1 MLLTILAYAMIIVF
15 MYVVMKK
22 KMSPFTALI
31 IVPLVAVIIVILT
44 NSANFTADKSF
55 VEFLGGDKISHNLT
69 AIGPMVLYGIN
80 NTAQTGIMLLFAIL
94 YFSLMLDAGLFD
106 PITEKMIRFAK
117 DGPISASTVRK
128 ALKEGNEQI
137 LRELLPSTSL
147 NYFLS
152 PEAQPLIKK
161 IQKADN
167 VIHY

>member
-69 AIGPMVLYGIN
+69 AIGPMVLYEIN

-117 DGPISASTVRK
+117 GDPMKVLIAIPLSFPLLFLLMAT
-128 ALKEGNEQI
+128 
-137 LRELLPSTSL
+137 ELQLLLFAVLPFCQS
-147 NYFLS
+147 
-152 PEAQPLIKK
+152 IKNS
-161 IQKADN
+161 I
-167 VIHY
+167 

>member
-69 AIGPMVLYGIN
+69 AIGSVSYTHL
-80 NTAQTGIMLLFAIL
+80 
-94 YFSLMLDAGLFD
+94 
-106 PITEKMIRFAK
+106 
-117 DGPISASTVRK
+117 
-128 ALKEGNEQI
+128 
-137 LRELLPSTSL
+137 
-147 NYFLS
+147 
-152 PEAQPLIKK
+152 
-161 IQKADN
+161 
-167 VIHY
+167 

>member
-117 DGPISASTVRK
+117 GDPMKVLIATAIVSFPLLFLLMAT
-128 ALKEGNEQI
+128 
-137 LRELLPSTSL
+137 ELQLLLFAVLPFCQS
-147 NYFLS
+147 
-152 PEAQPLIKK
+152 IKNS
-161 IQKADN
+161 I
-167 VIHY
+167 

>member
-69 AIGPMVLYGIN
+69 AIGPMYMELIIPLKQELCFY
-80 NTAQTGIMLLFAIL
+80 LLS
-94 YFSLMLDAGLFD
+94 Y
-106 PITEKMIRFAK
+106 
-117 DGPISASTVRK
+117 IS
-128 ALKEGNEQI
+128 
-137 LRELLPSTSL
+137 
-147 NYFLS
+147 
-152 PEAQPLIKK
+152 
-161 IQKADN
+161 
-167 VIHY
+167 H